1 MGENYYLLDD
11 MEKYQEGFNRKA
23 YEHLSIKETLPIFK
37 DFYDKHL
44 PVDVTTWIRVNTPDD
59 KLICKDGQG
68 KQVVFIRDTIVRHMF
83 YEGEWDSKRYDEF
96 QPKVISTHMSK
107 SVLLPVMEIY
117 LKEYG
122 ILLTLRNNFYNWN
135 ISVESEHE
143 VIFDHKGTINYEL
156 YGYCYCEGFPKNK
169 IFGKYVDDKRKFTVC
184 IDDDYNLYVFMYLLQ
199 IE

>member
-11 MEKYQEGFNRKA
+11 MEKYQEGFNWKA

-143 VIFDHKGTINYEL
+143 VIFDREL
-156 YGYCYCEGFPKNK
+156 P
-169 IFGKYVDDKRKFTVC
+169 RS
-184 IDDDYNLYVFMYLLQ
+184 
-199 IE
+199 

>member
-1 MGENYYLLDD
+1 M
-11 MEKYQEGFNRKA
+11 
-23 YEHLSIKETLPIFK
+23 
-37 DFYDKHL
+37 

-143 VIFDHKGTINYEL
+143 VIFDREL
-156 YGYCYCEGFPKNK
+156 P
-169 IFGKYVDDKRKFTVC
+169 RS
-184 IDDDYNLYVFMYLLQ
+184 
-199 IE
+199 